1 MDDSVEK
8 KVVIDQGMRTE
19 REETIKNHEEDRR
32 IVKPSSSLIV
42 LIPSILVAIV
52 ILVRNVTIL
61 DYAHVLL
68 GGTWTGID
76 LFMGLILSRVMSKM
90 PVGARIEFIKR
101 LVPMML
107 FLMPTIASLAI
118 TCGIYLATYEGVFR
132 LSYPVI
138 IAAGI
143 IVIVLVVQGFA
154 IFLPNE
160 LRIFL
165 ELRKTSPDSKKI
177 SRLAMINFKLSGIQA
192 AFQFAIIFVMANIA
206 TGNLF
211 LRF

>member
-1 MDDSVEK
+1 MEHSS
-8 KVVIDQGMRTE
+8 
-19 REETIKNHEEDRR
+19 EDRR
-32 IVKPSSSLIV
+32 IVKPSFSLIV
-42 LIPSILVAIV
+42 IIPSVLLIV
-52 ILVRNVTIL
+52 VLWLRNLTIL

-76 LFMGLILSRVMSKM
+76 LFLGLILSRVLVKMS
-90 PVGARIEFIKR
+90 VGARVEFIRR

-107 FLMPTIASLAI
+107 FFMPTIASLAI
-118 TCGIYLATYEGVFR
+118 TAGVYLATYEGIFK

-138 IAAGI
+138 VAAGI
-143 IVIVLVVQGFA
+143 IVLVLVVQGFG

-165 ELRKTSPDSKKI
+165 ELRKGSPDTKKI
-177 SRLAMINFKLSGIQA
+177 SRLAMINFRLAGVQA
-192 AFQFAIIFVMANIA
+192 VFQLAIIFIMANIA
-206 TGNLF
+206 MGNLF

>member
-1 MDDSVEK
+1 MESIAEK
-8 KVVIDQGMRTE
+8 KLITDKGPPIEGTE
-19 REETIKNHEEDRR
+19 NARDEDKR
-32 IVKPSSSLIV
+32 IIKPSSSLIV

-52 ILVRNVTIL
+52 ILVKNLTIL

-76 LFMGLILSRVMSKM
+76 LFMGLVLSRVMGRMSL
-90 PVGARIEFIKR
+90 GARIEFIKR
-101 LVPMML
+101 LVPIML
-107 FLMPTIASLAI
+107 FFMPTIASLAI
-118 TCGIYLATYEGVFR
+118 TCGIYLATFDGIFK

-165 ELRKTSPDSKKI
+165 ELRKPQPDPKKI

-192 AFQFAIIFVMANIA
+192 AFQFAIIFIMANIA
-206 TGNLF
+206 MGNLF